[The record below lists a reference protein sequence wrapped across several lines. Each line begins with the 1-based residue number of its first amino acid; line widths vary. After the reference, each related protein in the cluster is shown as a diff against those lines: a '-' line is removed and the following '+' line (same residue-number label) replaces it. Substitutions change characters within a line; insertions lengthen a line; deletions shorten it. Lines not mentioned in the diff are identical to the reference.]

1 MKVLVIEDEQ
11 ELLNSIS
18 EYLCSNAFNCDKADN
33 IYTAREKLNLY
44 EYDCV
49 VLDITL
55 PVGNGMDILRE
66 LKAAHKSCGVLII
79 SAKGSLDDKLT
90 GLELGADDYLT
101 KPFHLPELAARI
113 HAINR
118 RRVFAGNDV
127 MLLDKLIVNIQDK
140 YVKTEEGSIDLTK
153 KEFELLMYFISNK
166 GRVVTKEAIIDHLW
180 GMHSNMSDHYDLIYV
195 HIRNLRKKL
204 MEKGCPDYIHAV
216 YGIGYRFQ
224 TGEALLTGPTAL
236 GTLTI

>member
-11 ELLNSIS
+11 DLLNDIVQ
-18 EYLCSNAFNCDKADN
+18 YLCSNSFICDKADN

-49 VLDITL
+49 ILDITL
-55 PVGNGMDILRE
+55 PVGSGMDILRE
-66 LKAAHKSCGVLII
+66 LKGAFKPCGVLII

-101 KPFHLPELAARI
+101 KPFHLPELAARV

-127 MLLDKLIVNIQDK
+127 MVLDRLIVNIQDK
-140 YVKTEEGSIDLTK
+140 YVKTQDGPIDLTR

-166 GRVVTKEAIIDHLW
+166 DRVVTKEAIIDHLW
-180 GMHSNMSDHYDLIYV
+180 NMQSNMVDHYDLIYV

-204 MEKGCPDYIHAV
+204 MESGCPDYIHAV

-224 TGEALLTGPTAL
+224 ILELPLPA
-236 GTLTI
+236 